1 MSIEAMRRKAAEQAK
16 NDLREQVAR
25 AIYKTMSG
33 GADPDAEGWESY
45 SAESI
50 YSDSER
56 HGKGAYTALAD
67 AALAVATPIIRADER
82 ERLAQKVGSDAVYSF
97 VTNEHGGIVRT
108 ITVADWIRAQTD
120 EPDDRKIY
128 IGFKDKS
135 KDKDKED
142 DQ

>member
-67 AALAVATPIIRADER
+67 AALAVAEPAIRADER
-82 ERLAQKVGSDAVYSF
+82 RRVIEELARKAEAQRFPDETPELRFLAGDIAF
-97 VTNEHGGIVRT
+97 
-108 ITVADWIRAQTD
+108 WLRAQAD

-128 IGFKDKS
+128 IGFKGKQ
-135 KDKDKED
+135 KDNDRD
-142 DQ
+142 